1 MGKYFNLEELTY
13 SSTAIKRGINNK
25 PTSIEVINN
34 LSELIEVLDG
44 IREEWTNLCDKNGWG
59 TGSIIVNS
67 GYRCTALNKAVGGS
81 KTSSHMLGSAVDIV
95 PKNGRN
101 KAFLEFVDLYLLTNN
116 IGFDE
121 LISEKPVNGVP
132 SWVHLGL
139 KNSRGEQRKRVF
151 TIK

>member
-1 MGKYFNLEELTY
+1 MRTNLL
-13 SSTAIKRGINNK
+13 
-25 PTSIEVINN
+25 
-34 LSELIEVLDG
+34 ELIEVLDG
-44 IREEWTNLCDKNGWG
+44 IREEWTALSNKNGWG

-67 GYRCTALNKAVGGS
+67 GYRCMALNKAVGGS
-81 KTSSHMLGSAVDIV
+81 KTSSHMLGTAVDIV

-101 KAFLEFVDLYLLTNN
+101 KAFLEFIDLYLLTNN

-121 LISEKPVNGVP
+121 LINEKPVNGVP